1 VHDALL
7 IQAPLERLDED
18 IFRMRAHMEQASRI
32 VLGGFTVRT
41 DVVIVKH
48 PDPYRTERL
57 GGSEVGAFCPE
68 HERYPPNEEWGTYGF
83 TYLSTD
89 LETAL
94 KRWRMLQKGGSECF
108 RA

>member
-48 PDPYRTERL
+48 PDPYMDER
-57 GGSEVGAFCPE
+57 GAEFWDTVMSLSD
-68 HERYPPNEEWGTYGF
+68 EEEKAK
-83 TYLSTD
+83 ST
-89 LETAL
+89 TN
-94 KRWRMLQKGGSECF
+94 QKSRRFSNAAGVS
-108 RA
+108 